1 MTNKELLDELIKREL
16 ITFDENERTIFIS
29 GFEEAVVG
37 VTATKPERVV
47 YDYWKCLDYLVRK
60 EKHNFD
66 DAYELLEDFK
76 DIDWGSCTPIYLK
89 QL

>member
-1 MTNKELLDELIKREL
+1 MTKEQLLEELVERDL
-16 ITFDENERTIFIS
+16 ITFNKRTIFIS
-29 GFEEAVVG
+29 GFENAVVG
-37 VTATKPERVV
+37 VTATKPERVI

-76 DIDWGSCTPIYLK
+76 NIDWGSCTPIYLK

>member
-1 MTNKELLDELIKREL
+1 MTKEQLLEELVERDL
-16 ITFDENERTIFIS
+16 ITFNKRTIFIS
-29 GFEEAVVG
+29 GFENAVVG
-37 VTATKPERVV
+37 VTATKPERVI

>member
-1 MTNKELLDELIKREL
+1 MTKEQLLEELAERDL
-16 ITFDENERTIFIS
+16 ISFDKRTIFIS

-37 VTATKPERVV
+37 VTATSPERVI

-66 DAYELLEDFK
+66 DALDLLDDFVL
-76 DIDWGSCTPIYLK
+76 IDWGSYSPIYLK

>member
-16 ITFDENERTIFIS
+16 IPFDENERTIFIS
-29 GFEEAVVG
+29 GFENAVVG
-37 VTATKPERVV
+37 VTATKPERVI

-60 EKHNFD
+60 EKHNFN
-66 DAYELLEDFK
+66 DAYDFLEDLVN
-76 DIDWGSCTPIYLK
+76 IDLGSCSPIYLK